1 MTFTEMEREMR
12 RRGDKGSIC
21 KAFSLMRA
29 AAEFADEPVDWS
41 SEAPDWAREAAG
53 V

>member
-21 KAFSLMRA
+21 KTFSLMRA
-29 AAEFADEPVDWS
+29 AAEFAEEPVDCS
-41 SEAPDWAREAAG
+41 SQVQDWPREPAG